1 VSQPNGEFVPLRIRA
16 KGWATRYFSGPIA
29 RVLIALHI
37 SPNAITT
44 AGFFVSVGA
53 AYLLS
58 EGQIVIGGIV
68 MLGGAI
74 MDMFDGTVARLTGR
88 ASTFGAFLDSVLDR
102 LGEAAVLF
110 GLVVFYVRED
120 DEVGAFLAFGTVV
133 LSIMVSYSRARAEG
147 LNVQGDVGIMGRP
160 ERIVVMGVGLLTRYP
175 QYAMGLIIA
184 VSAVTIAQRTAH
196 VWRNTDH

>member
-1 VSQPNGEFVPLRIRA
+1 MNQPSGEFVPLRIRA

-53 AYLLS
+53 ACLLS
-58 EGQIVIGGIV
+58 EGEIVIGGII
-68 MLGGAI
+68 MLAGAI
-74 MDMFDGTVARLTGR
+74 MDMFDGAVARLTNK

-102 LGEAAVLF
+102 LGEAVVLF
-110 GLVVFYVRED
+110 GLLVYYVHEGND
-120 DEVGAFLAFGTVV
+120 VGAYLAFGAVV
-133 LSIMVSYSRARAEG
+133 LSVMVSYSRARAEG
-147 LNVQGDVGIMGRP
+147 LNVEGDVGFMGRP
-160 ERIVVMGVGLLTRYP
+160 ERIVVMGIGLLTNYP
-175 QYAMGLIIA
+175 EYAMGVIIA
-184 VSAVTIAQRTAH
+184 LSAVTIAQRTAH

>member
-16 KGWATRYFSGPIA
+16 KGWATRYFSAPIS

-58 EGQIVIGGIV
+58 EGEIVLGGIV

-74 MDMFDGTVARLTGR
+74 MDMFDGTVARLTGK

-102 LGEAAVLF
+102 LGEAVVLF
-110 GLVVFYVRED
+110 GLLVFYVREGD
-120 DEVGAFLAFGTVV
+120 DLGAYLAFGTVV

-147 LNVQGDVGIMGRP
+147 LSVQGDVGIMGRP
-160 ERIVVMGVGLLTRYP
+160 ERIVVMGVGLLTKYP

-196 VWRNTDH
+196 VWRNADH

>member
-1 VSQPNGEFVPLRIRA
+1 MNQPSGEFVPLRIRA

-53 AYLLS
+53 ACLLS
-58 EGQIVIGGIV
+58 EGEIVIGGII
-68 MLGGAI
+68 MLAGAI
-74 MDMFDGTVARLTGR
+74 MDMFDGAVARLTNK

-102 LGEAAVLF
+102 LGEAVVLF
-110 GLVVFYVRED
+110 GLLVYYVHEGND
-120 DEVGAFLAFGTVV
+120 GGAYLAFGVVV
-133 LSIMVSYSRARAEG
+133 LSVMVSYSRARAEG
-147 LNVQGDVGIMGRP
+147 LNVEGDVGFMGRP
-160 ERIVVMGVGLLTRYP
+160 ERIVVMGIGLLTNYP
-175 QYAMGLIIA
+175 EYAMGVIIA
-184 VSAVTIAQRTAH
+184 LSAVTIAQRTAH

>member
-1 VSQPNGEFVPLRIRA
+1 MSQPNGEFVPLRIRA

>member
-16 KGWATRYFSGPIA
+16 KGWATRYFSAPIS

-58 EGQIVIGGIV
+58 EGEIVLGGIV

-74 MDMFDGTVARLTGR
+74 MDMFDGTVARLTGK

-102 LGEAAVLF
+102 LGEAVVLF
-110 GLVVFYVRED
+110 GLLVFYVREGD
-120 DEVGAFLAFGTVV
+120 DLGAYLAFV

-147 LNVQGDVGIMGRP
+147 LSVQGDVGIMGRP
-160 ERIVVMGVGLLTRYP
+160 ERIVVMGVGLLTKYP

-196 VWRNTDH
+196 VWRNADH

>member
-1 VSQPNGEFVPLRIRA
+1 MSQPTGEFVPLRIRA

-58 EGQIVIGGIV
+58 EGEIVIGGIV

-74 MDMFDGTVARLTGR
+74 MDMFDGTVARLTGK

-110 GLVVFYVRED
+110 GLLVFYVRED
-120 DEVGAFLAFGTVV
+120 NEVGAFLAFGTVV

-147 LNVQGDVGIMGRP
+147 LSVQGDVGIMGRP
-160 ERIVVMGVGLLTRYP
+160 ERIVVMGVGLLTKYP
-175 QYAMGLIIA
+175 QHAMGLIIA

-196 VWRNTDH
+196 VWRNADH